1 VQIEDLYGMPMD
13 IEWAL
18 ADGALAILQARP
30 ITALP
35 EPEAETPA
43 GWELPDPK
51 GHYMRASIV
60 ELMPDPLSPLFATM
74 GLDAIGRGI
83 QKMIKGVFG
92 APPET
97 LPADLLCTINGYAY
111 LAANFTPKQW
121 WLMLT
126 RMVPTFG
133 RVFSRGVTYWRET
146 AHAEYAVAVA
156 RWRERRLP
164 DLSPTELLA
173 GVGDVLAAFGHH
185 LGTLMASTMG
195 PSAGSEALFTRVYE
209 RLIKREGDPSA
220 PTFLMG
226 FDSMPIRAEKALY
239 DLAIW
244 CRERD
249 TLAAYLSETSAERIV
264 SHLADGALPPGVDAE
279 QWPEWADRFRDH
291 LDRYGYSIYD
301 LDFARPLPMD
311 EPAPT
316 LETLKL
322 FISGPGKDPYER
334 QQAYVERR
342 EQAVRSVRERLRGFK
357 RWAFEKMLSWAQ
369 GLAPLREDGIVEIG
383 LGYPLLRRMLREL
396 GRRLVEAGAI
406 EERDDIYW
414 LQRDEVEQAA
424 ADLERGAPLPNRMA
438 AVRQRRAEWRACKRL
453 TPPPQLPLKA
463 KLLGVVD
470 TDPWLAA
477 RAEETQTGD
486 AVEGVGASPGQ
497 VTARARVIRGPE
509 EFGQMQPGEVL
520 VASITTPAWTPLFAM
535 AAAVVTD
542 IGGPLSHGSIV
553 AREYGIPAVL
563 GTGVATRRIHSG
575 QTITVDGSAGTV
587 VLAK

>member
-1 VQIEDLYGMPMD
+1 
-13 IEWAL
+13 
-18 ADGALAILQARP
+18 
-30 ITALP
+30 
-35 EPEAETPA
+35 
-43 GWELPDPK
+43 
-51 GHYMRASIV
+51 
-60 ELMPDPLSPLFATM
+60 
-74 GLDAIGRGI
+74 
-83 QKMIKGVFG
+83 MIKGVFG

-111 LAANFTPKQW
+111 MAANFTPKQW

-133 RVFSRGVTYWRET
+133 RVFRYGVTYWRET
-146 AHAEYAVAVA
+146 AHAEYAAAVA
-156 RWRERRLP
+156 RWREQRLA
-164 DLSPTELLA
+164 DLSPTELLT

-185 LGTLMASTMG
+185 LGSLMASTMG
-195 PSAGSEALFTRVYE
+195 PAAGSEALFTRVYE
-209 RLIKREGDPSA
+209 RLVKRESDPSA

-239 DLAIW
+239 DLAMW

-249 TLAAYLSETSAERIV
+249 TLAAYLSWTSAERIV
-264 SHLADGALPPGVDAE
+264 SHLADGTLPPGVDAE
-279 QWPEWADRFRDH
+279 QRREWTDRFRGY

-322 FISGPGKDPYER
+322 FISGRGKDPYER
-334 QQAYVERR
+334 QQAYAGRR
-342 EQAVRSVRERLRGFK
+342 EQAVRSVKERLRGFK
-357 RWAFEKMLSWAQ
+357 RWAFEKTLSWAQ

-424 ADLERGAPLPNRMA
+424 ADLERGVPLPNRMA

-463 KLLGVVD
+463 KLLGMVD
-470 TDPWLAA
+470 TDIWLAA

-486 AVEGVGASPGQ
+486 TVEGLGASPGQ

-509 EFGQMQPGEVL
+509 DFGQMQPGEVL

-575 QTITVDGSAGTV
+575 QMITVDGSAGTV